1 MDNKELE
8 HKFRFHE
15 ANKFMRYFIV
25 EAASMVSRS
34 RKKDIDQ
41 IWPEMFCGDETVKW
55 KLKVQLNDIELPVV
69 DIFKLMESS
78 FEELVTD
85 KAVELINDRIDDVS
99 FIVDEMVETTHEK
112 VEDLFNDIKNK
123 TFKEVDDD

>member
-1 MDNKELE
+1 
-8 HKFRFHE
+8 
-15 ANKFMRYFIV
+15 
-25 EAASMVSRS
+25 
-34 RKKDIDQ
+34 
-41 IWPEMFCGDETVKW
+41 
-55 KLKVQLNDIELPVV
+55 
-69 DIFKLMESS
+69 MESS